1 MSELTVLFFA
11 LVFKMISICV
21 AIGGAVFLAYHGK
34 EGWGWL
40 IFLAVILGSTSYK
53 YTPDTPVEQ
62 VTKEYKA

>member
-1 MSELTVLFFA
+1 MSVLNVLFFA
-11 LVFKMISICV
+11 LLFKMISICM

-40 IFLAVILGSTSYK
+40 IFLAVVLGSTSYK
-53 YTPDTPVEQ
+53 YTSGTPVEH